1 MPYWT
6 FFSSSCAYV
15 EVFLQ
20 WVSRNAVWV
29 KRCNSID
36 VTRYCQL
43 VLKHSCSTLQS
54 YQHCMEVPDSLN
66 SQQFIWLPD
75 LNIILV
81 FIFLGY
87 QWLWT
92 FFKITSSVNYICS
105 FFNQLVH
112 LWILILGVNPLL
124 AVCVANS
131 LLFT

>member
-15 EVFLQ
+15 EVLLQ

-36 VTRYCQL
+36 ITRYCQP

-54 YQHCMEVPDSLN
+54 HQHCMEVPDSLN
-66 SQQFIWLPD
+66 SQQFIWLPA
-75 LNIILV
+75 LSIILV

-112 LWILILGVNPLL
+112 LWILIPGVNPLL